1 MNKTEEMLKFIDAS
15 DYQKSDAYNIRSN
28 GKLVDRKVSPY
39 INIETKNDK
48 NGINVYIKDDTKFGI
63 VHIPVIITKSGL
75 KDVVYNDF
83 YIGKNANVIILA
95 GCGIH
100 NDLHKDSEHD
110 GIHRFFLSENA
121 KVKYVEKHYGEG
133 KGSGKKTLNPVTE
146 IYMKPNSSMTID
158 SSQFKGVDDTLR
170 VTKAYLDN
178 NTTLTINEKIFTNNS
193 QNAKSEFLVELN
205 GENASTKITSRSIA
219 TEDSYQEFKSN
230 IIGNINGLLPVIFIL
245 LVHGQLDSLHHRLE
259 RSIAALCG
267 HFSLFECLH
276 IDAVK
281 VVDVNRAV
289 SEFCVFH
296 VVNGIDFQAVASLLG
311 RHFHYGCVSCHN
323 RVTLLVSL
331 FQAQCLYYYLRA
343 DACGVAHCDGEYRL

>member
-1 MNKTEEMLKFIDAS
+1 MNKTEEMLKLIDAN
-15 DYQKSDAYNIRSN
+15 DYQKSDAYNIRSD
-28 GKLVDRKVSPY
+28 GKTIDRKISPY
-39 INIETKNDK
+39 INIESKDDK
-48 NGINVYIKDDTKFGI
+48 NGINVYIKDETKFGI
-63 VHIPVIITKSGL
+63 IHIPVILTKSGL
-75 KDVVYNDF
+75 KEVVYNDF

-121 KVKYVEKHYGEG
+121 KVKYVEKHFGEG

-230 IIGNINGLLPVIFIL
+230 IIGNNKCYA
-245 LVHGQLDSLHHRLE
+245 H
-259 RSIAALCG
+259 
-267 HFSLFECLH
+267 
-276 IDAVK
+276 
-281 VVDVNRAV
+281 
-289 SEFCVFH
+289 
-296 VVNGIDFQAVASLLG
+296 
-311 RHFHYGCVSCHN
+311 VSCDAMIKDNGKVLAIPEIFAKNVDANLIHEASIGKIAGDQLIKLM
-323 RVTLLVSL
+323 TLGLSKKEAEEAIIKGFL
-331 FQAQCLYYYLRA
+331 K
-343 DACGVAHCDGEYRL
+343 